1 MTTLADDVALINM
14 SLDDKPQPPT
24 EPATDEAKSQKE
36 KPQPATNPATDPG
49 DDYDAISNL
58 EGDDNEEKA
67 NESTGRAYATTTDT
81 EVFYVY
87 FFVVGT

>member
-24 EPATDEAKSQKE
+24 EPATDEAKSQKD

-58 EGDDNEEKA
+58 GEGDDNEEKA

-87 FFVVGT
+87 FL